1 MTPGVARLRDI
12 HGLDSMSWWPPAA
25 GWWLVTL
32 ALILVAVGLRYAWLW
47 WRRRLALNWRSDAA
61 RQLRALRERL
71 QWGDIREVASA
82 LSELMRRIAI
92 ARVGRRACAG
102 LVDQDWVTW
111 LETHDPQGFRWTE
124 QGRLLTEL
132 PYAPRRARRAATELE
147 PLVAAA
153 EEWTRIE
160 EPPRTA
166 EGRWEW
172 AERWLKP
179 RWGADASRAVGEA
192 HV

>member
-12 HGLDSMSWWPPAA
+12 HGLDPMSWWPPAG
-25 GWWLVTL
+25 GWWLVAL
-32 ALILVAVGLRYAWLW
+32 ALILGAVGLRYAWLW

-102 LVDQDWVTW
+102 LVDRDWLTW
-111 LETHDPQGFRWTE
+111 LEAHDPQGFRWTE

-132 PYAPRRARRAATELE
+132 PYAPPRARQPATELE

-153 EEWTRIE
+153 EGWTRIE
-160 EPPRTA
+160 EPPRRA

-172 AERWLKP
+172 AERWLKLRWRADVP
-179 RWGADASRAVGEA
+179 RAAGEA